1 MSIIITDQE
10 KISVSRAV
18 NYLITP
24 SEESEES
31 LREVAALHVGAL
43 YGQRRATG
51 QSHADAVAAV
61 EWQMAKWYSR
71 PAQFC
76 SVSPNTPLVTIEDAE
91 VIALGDAVL
100 PVIREEQGA
109 VSLASIVDIGSQY
122 GVLRQQQKPHDKS
135 TATCRAVAYEWYG
148 RTVPVNSLPSVYPKI
163 QGRLRIQNGCFVD
176 DAGPTLPLFCHAGDL
191 FALWIRNSVR
201 ATEQLKVV
209 ADAGYQGIRVW
220 TLLDGF
226 FPGNWWTSKDR
237 NVGPTMFS
245 SYWTELERFMQTV
258 NTLGLKLALSQ
269 GDIGQLGTDMEKRK
283 AFARRVAATA
293 KAADGT
299 GHVVA
304 FFDGGNEAWQ
314 TGEPDPVR
322 LAAFVQAYRDGGGT
336 ALLTLTSPPG
346 EEVAE
351 LNAFSIDPADIYD
364 VHGYRGGRF
373 YDKIRHIFSIAYE
386 GLPKRRLGIQSE
398 PAGSGTLV
406 SVTDNINEL
415 NHAAVGLLGVMS
427 LLTRQA
433 WVWFSGEGV
442 WVQAGLETEA
452 GFANTPK
459 LCALLPKD
467 LMQFQSLQ
475 HSGETWAK
483 TRLVDRGISHECR
496 MDGAR
501 HTDGRF
507 VYLFYGVPGTH
518 TFRAARKF
526 SGTFYHPETLVAE
539 PVSYNA
545 GDSFTLSWDRGLV
558 FIGTV

>member
-1 MSIIITDQE
+1 M
-10 KISVSRAV
+10 
-18 NYLITP
+18 
-24 SEESEES
+24 
-31 LREVAALHVGAL
+31 
-43 YGQRRATG
+43 
-51 QSHADAVAAV
+51 
-61 EWQMAKWYSR
+61 
-71 PAQFC
+71 
-76 SVSPNTPLVTIEDAE
+76 
-91 VIALGDAVL
+91 
-100 PVIREEQGA
+100 
-109 VSLASIVDIGSQY
+109 
-122 GVLRQQQKPHDKS
+122 
-135 TATCRAVAYEWYG
+135 
-148 RTVPVNSLPSVYPKI
+148 PVNSLPSVYPKI

-220 TLLDGF
+220 TLLGGDY
-226 FPGNWWTSKDR
+226 WTSKDR
-237 NVGPTMFS
+237 NVGPTMSS

-346 EEVAE
+346 EEAAE

-398 PAGSGTLV
+398 PAGSGKLV

-483 TRLVDRGISHECR
+483 TRLVDRGITHECR

-507 VYLFYGVPGTH
+507 VYLFYGMPGTH
-518 TFRAARKF
+518 SFRAARKF